1 VFRKIIASYSMAG
14 RSLRHKSRHVRWHSV
29 WIIGSLLLYASS
41 IASLAV
47 SPAKAK
53 PPTLLNLSGDLTVH
67 DPAVIKEGDIFYLF
81 CTGGSRGQGI
91 VPIRTSPDMRH
102 WTSAGFVFKQLP
114 DWVAQEVP
122 KAHNAWAPDIS
133 FYNGKYHLYYSLSSF
148 GVNDSAIAL
157 ATNKTLDPASSD
169 YQWTDEGLVVDS
181 HAGQDDFNAI
191 DPNLAIESDNRI
203 WLTWG
208 SFWGGIKMRRV
219 DPTTGKLS
227 MDDTK
232 LYSLAARPR
241 QDAHKTPPVEG
252 AIEAPFLVHR
262 GDYWYLFASFDFCC
276 RGPKSD
282 YKVRVGRSASIT
294 GPYVDKSDMPMTDG
308 GGSLVVEATT
318 DSWHGA
324 GHEAVVQDDG
334 TDYLLFHAYSATTDR
349 PPFQL
354 QISTMTWEDGWPRA
368 ATLP

>member
-1 VFRKIIASYSMAG
+1 MPHRGVVVETLCCSALLCAAPQFVGAASPE
-14 RSLRHKSRHVRWHSV
+14 
-29 WIIGSLLLYASS
+29 LL
-41 IASLAV
+41 
-47 SPAKAK
+47 
-53 PPTLLNLSGDLTVH
+53 TLGGDLVVH
-67 DPAVIKEGDIFYLF
+67 DPAIIKEGDTYYVF

-102 WTSAGFVFKQLP
+102 WTPAGFVLDRLP
-114 DWVAQEVP
+114 DWVAREVP
-122 KAHNAWAPDIS
+122 KARNAWAPDIS
-133 FYNGKYHLYYSLSSF
+133 FYQGKYHLYYSLSSF

-157 ATNKTLDPASSD
+157 ATNKTLDPASPG
-169 YQWTDEGLVVDS
+169 YQWTDEGLVVAS

-191 DPNLAIESDNRI
+191 DPNLAIESEDRI

-227 MDDTK
+227 TDDTT

-262 GDYWYLFASFDFCC
+262 GGFWYLFASFDFCC

-282 YKVRVGRSASIT
+282 YKVMVGRSAAIT
-294 GPYVDKSDMPMTDG
+294 GPYVDKGGKPMTDG
-308 GGSLVVEATT
+308 GGSLVVEAAT
-318 DSWHGA
+318 DTWHGA
-324 GHEAVVQDDG
+324 GHEAVFLDDG
-334 TDYLLFHAYSATTDR
+334 TDYLLFHAYSATTGR

-354 QISTMTWEDGWPRA
+354 QISTMIWEDGWPRVA
-368 ATLP
+368 PLP